1 MNEKILEIA
10 QRITGMREL
19 LGISVKDMC
28 AALSIS
34 EEDYREYESGSKDFS
49 FSFLYE
55 IALKFGIDITELIT
69 GEVPRLSRFSLIR
82 HGQGLPIERRK
93 GFAYQHM
100 AYLMK
105 NRNIEPFRV
114 VAKYDK
120 TLEEKPITISSH
132 AGHEFDYEL
141 SGRLKVQIED
151 HIMEL
156 EPGDAV
162 YYDAHNR
169 HGMIALGGEDC
180 VFLAVISS
188 TGEEKSLKYEQV

>member
-1 MNEKILEIA
+1 MNEKIVEIA

-19 LGISVKDMC
+19 LGISIEDMC
-28 AALSIS
+28 FALSVS
-34 EEDYREYESGSKDFS
+34 EQEYRDYESGKRDFS
-49 FSFLYE
+49 FSFLYQV
-55 IALKFGIDITELIT
+55 ALKFGIDITELIT
-69 GEVPRLSRFSLIR
+69 GDMPRLSRFSLIR
-82 HGQGLPIERRK
+82 AGQGLPIERRK

-114 VAKYDK
+114 IAKYDK
-120 TLEEKPITISSH
+120 SLEEKPISISSH
-132 AGHEFDYEL
+132 AGHEFDYVL

-156 EPGDAV
+156 GPGDAV
-162 YYDAHNR
+162 YYDAKNR
-169 HGMIALGGEDC
+169 HGMIAVGGEDC

-188 TGEEKSLKYEQV
+188 TGEEKNLKYEQA